1 MSNMWQ
7 ELRSRIELNR
17 RASYGDPPIFNLITE
32 IMDDIEKKY
41 WHDATNEFILKHR
54 YMIEKQISGDEG
66 SIEWAVRE
74 AMKQN
79 VVYNTNDGLHR
90 VLAETI
96 YSGLLCIREG
106 INLTLIPK
114 SGWYAEK
121 KPLKSISEL
130 W

>member
-54 YMIEKQISGDEG
+54 YMIERDCQKEPTDAAYVLMTMLIKQVTELQSKVQDLRW
-66 SIEWAVRE
+66 S
-74 AMKQN
+74 
-79 VVYNTNDGLHR
+79 DGP
-90 VLAETI
+90 
-96 YSGLLCIREG
+96 G
-106 INLTLIPK
+106 N
-114 SGWYAEK
+114 W
-121 KPLKSISEL
+121 
-130 W
+130 